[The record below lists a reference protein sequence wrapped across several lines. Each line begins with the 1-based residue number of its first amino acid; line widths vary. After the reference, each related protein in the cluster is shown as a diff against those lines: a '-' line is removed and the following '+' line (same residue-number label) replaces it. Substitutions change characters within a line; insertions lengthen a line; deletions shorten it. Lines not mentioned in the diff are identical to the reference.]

1 MKKLPVLSAAA
12 LLAFG
17 LFGKADII
25 PTLSSITPDGSDFQ
39 WNYSVNVTIDQR
51 VEAGDYFTIYDFRG
65 LIPGSNTEPAN
76 WVFTSALLG
85 VTPPTVLPTD
95 DPTAFNLTWTYT
107 GQNVILGQ
115 MFLGTFSVLAMTD
128 QSTTA
133 NFTAHA
139 TRSSGP
145 DVGTKIDNIGVVSVP
160 VPEMSALGPIVGLG
174 GLGLTSLAFSAWRRR
189 RIAVA

>member
-1 MKKLPVLSAAA
+1 MKKISVLFAAA
-12 LLAFG
+12 TLA
-17 LFGKADII
+17 LCAQADII

-39 WNYSVNVTIDQR
+39 WNFSVNVTVDQR

-76 WVFTSALLG
+76 WIFTSALLG
-85 VTPPTVLPTD
+85 VTPPTVLPAD
-95 DPTAFNLTWTYT
+95 DPTAFNLTWTYS
-107 GQNVILGQ
+107 GQDVILGQ

-145 DVGTKIDNIGVVSVP
+145 DIGTKIDNIGVVSVP
-160 VPEMSALGPIVGLG
+160 VPEMSALAPLVGIGAL
-174 GLGLTSLAFSAWRRR
+174 SLASFAFSVWRRR
-189 RIAVA
+189 GSSVA